1 MEYGLIALAILA
13 AAFWATRLIQRA
25 LRPRLAAAPDSGL
38 RRELEQLRADLAA
51 AENVLEA
58 ALRPA
63 LPPAGAG
70 ITPVERAETLRRA
83 RYGQSAPVIA
93 QALGAPLADIELLL
107 ELAAVPT
114 TSRDAGVPP
123 GAPRPPSP

>member
-1 MEYGLIALAILA
+1 MEYGLIALAILT

-25 LRPRLAAAPDSGL
+25 LRPPAAAPDPRL
-38 RRELEQLRADLAA
+38 RQELEQLRADLAA
-51 AENVLEA
+51 AEKVLEA
-58 ALRPA
+58 ALGPVPTPA
-63 LPPAGAG
+63 AAG
-70 ITPVERAETLRRA
+70 ITPLQRAEALRRA
-83 RYGQSAPVIA
+83 RYGNSAPVIA

-114 TSRDAGVPP
+114 TSRDAGVLP